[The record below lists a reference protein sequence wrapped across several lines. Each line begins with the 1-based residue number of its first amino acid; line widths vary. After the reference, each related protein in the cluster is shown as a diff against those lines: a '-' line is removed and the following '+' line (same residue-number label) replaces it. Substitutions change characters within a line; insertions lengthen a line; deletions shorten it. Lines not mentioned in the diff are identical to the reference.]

1 MNAIDVRQIVK
12 KFGDF
17 TAVNGI
23 SFAVEDG
30 EIFGLLGPNGAG
42 KSTLIRMLVTLLPPT
57 AGTAVVNGFDIRKD
71 ADGVRKSIG
80 VIPQAMTSDLE
91 LSVEENLIIFAKL
104 YSVPRQKREKL
115 IDELLE
121 AVELTKWRTAPVK
134 NLSGGMRRRVEIARG
149 LVHEPRIF
157 FLDEPTTGLD
167 PVSRVAVWEMLT
179 NIKSHRQLTILITT
193 HYMDEADRLCDRKR
207 LAYHDSISRNGG
219 TSRGRC
225 EIALCAKH
233 NAGRRVR
240 PLHRAA
246 VARRAAESLQLR
258 HAAQTR
264 NAAMNRML
272 AIIEREMRK
281 FFRSPALM
289 MVSMIFPLVQLIVL
303 GNAFGGKIRD
313 ARVGLVDQDGGTQAL
328 RIREAFD
335 SVRANMR
342 TFEPV
347 YYNNDKQAMEDVRNG
362 KIQGAVVI
370 PPQYSRRVYEQ
381 SQPRIAL
388 IVDNSDNFMSSTLED
403 ELTQIT
409 NALNNPT
416 VEPRM
421 LQQTVLQIVELYPYI
436 EYMKYLLPGSIAL
449 AMFVSVMIGGGM
461 LYIDDK
467 ARGVHEGYLVTPIT
481 KAELVLGL
489 NAASVVKAVMVGV
502 VITVVGCLLA
512 GVGTLFSF
520 STALGLLLMI
530 LLTAAALNTM
540 MFLLVV
546 RVDDPLVPRAIFGIL
561 NTLLFFPSGAVYPIQ
576 AFPWWLRGIA
586 RVDPFT
592 FAVHGFKTL
601 LLKEAGL
608 SAIVPDMF

>member
-1 MNAIDVRQIVK
+1 
-12 KFGDF
+12 
-17 TAVNGI
+17 
-23 SFAVEDG
+23 
-30 EIFGLLGPNGAG
+30 
-42 KSTLIRMLVTLLPPT
+42 
-57 AGTAVVNGFDIRKD
+57 
-71 ADGVRKSIG
+71 
-80 VIPQAMTSDLE
+80 
-91 LSVEENLIIFAKL
+91 
-104 YSVPRQKREKL
+104 
-115 IDELLE
+115 
-121 AVELTKWRTAPVK
+121 
-134 NLSGGMRRRVEIARG
+134 
-149 LVHEPRIF
+149 
-157 FLDEPTTGLD
+157 
-167 PVSRVAVWEMLT
+167 
-179 NIKSHRQLTILITT
+179 
-193 HYMDEADRLCDRKR
+193 
-207 LAYHDSISRNGG
+207 
-219 TSRGRC
+219 
-225 EIALCAKH
+225 
-233 NAGRRVR
+233 
-240 PLHRAA
+240 
-246 VARRAAESLQLR
+246 
-258 HAAQTR
+258 
-264 NAAMNRML
+264 ML

-481 KAELVLGL
+481 KSELVFGL
-489 NAASVVKAVMVGV
+489 NAAGAIKAVLTGV
-502 VITVVGCLLA
+502 IITVIGSMLA
-512 GVGTLFSF
+512 GVGTLFNPG
-520 STALGLLLMI
+520 TALGLIIMI
-530 LLTAAALNTM
+530 LLTSLAFNTM
-540 MFLLVV
+540 MFLLMV
-546 RVDDPLVPRAIFGIL
+546 RVEDPLVPRAMFGIL
-561 NTLLFFPSGAVYPIQ
+561 NTLLFFPSGSIYPVQ
-576 AFPWWLRGIA
+576 AFPWWLRAIA
-586 RVDPFT
+586 KADPFT
-592 FAVHGFKTL
+592 YAVHGFKSL
-601 LLKEAGL
+601 LLKETGL
-608 SAIVPDMF
+608 SAIIPDMVYLTVFAVITLSLATPLFKRTL

>member
-1 MNAIDVRQIVK
+1 
-12 KFGDF
+12 
-17 TAVNGI
+17 
-23 SFAVEDG
+23 
-30 EIFGLLGPNGAG
+30 
-42 KSTLIRMLVTLLPPT
+42 
-57 AGTAVVNGFDIRKD
+57 
-71 ADGVRKSIG
+71 
-80 VIPQAMTSDLE
+80 
-91 LSVEENLIIFAKL
+91 
-104 YSVPRQKREKL
+104 
-115 IDELLE
+115 
-121 AVELTKWRTAPVK
+121 
-134 NLSGGMRRRVEIARG
+134 
-149 LVHEPRIF
+149 
-157 FLDEPTTGLD
+157 
-167 PVSRVAVWEMLT
+167 
-179 NIKSHRQLTILITT
+179 
-193 HYMDEADRLCDRKR
+193 
-207 LAYHDSISRNGG
+207 
-219 TSRGRC
+219 
-225 EIALCAKH
+225 
-233 NAGRRVR
+233 
-240 PLHRAA
+240 
-246 VARRAAESLQLR
+246 
-258 HAAQTR
+258 
-264 NAAMNRML
+264 MNRML

-328 RIREAFD
+328 KIREAFD

-347 YYNNDKQAMEDVRNG
+347 YYNNDKEAMEDVRNG

-481 KAELVLGL
+481 KSELVFGL
-489 NAASVVKAVMVGV
+489 NAAGAIKAVLTGV
-502 VITVVGCLLA
+502 IITVIGSMLA
-512 GVGTLFSF
+512 GVGTLFNPG
-520 STALGLLLMI
+520 TALGLIIMI
-530 LLTAAALNTM
+530 LLTSLAFNTM
-540 MFLLVV
+540 MFLLMV
-546 RVDDPLVPRAIFGIL
+546 RVEDPLVPRAMFGIL
-561 NTLLFFPSGAVYPIQ
+561 NTLLFFPSGSIYPVQ
-576 AFPWWLRGIA
+576 AFPWWLRAIA
-586 RVDPFT
+586 RADPFT
-592 FAVHGFKTL
+592 YAVHGFKSL
-601 LLKEAGL
+601 LLKETGL
-608 SAIVPDMF
+608 SAIVPDMVYLTVFAVITLSLATPLFKRTL